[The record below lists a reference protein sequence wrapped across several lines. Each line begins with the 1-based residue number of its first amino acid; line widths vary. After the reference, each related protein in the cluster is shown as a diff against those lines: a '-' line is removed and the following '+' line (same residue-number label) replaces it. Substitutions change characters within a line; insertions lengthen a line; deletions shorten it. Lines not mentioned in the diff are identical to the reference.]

1 MMVEGPAGLAP
12 LRLPQLQVTR
22 SFMEAEGEAS
32 PPASGSHSLRT
43 PAPPDITASRWRKGL
58 QSQSS
63 SQGRR
68 ASLADSQLSDLPTY
82 QASEGGN
89 LQRSLSITGE
99 LESPNVRSE
108 PPEERRVPSCP
119 QKQSGSSAK
128 RQTMPPPGLVRDES
142 EEIRPR
148 TLDLDDT
155 DPIESLSLSPMNMA
169 SPGEHGK
176 AREGS
181 SLSGIDHSMVNA
193 RPVRDVANVRQP
205 PEAIAGSRENA
216 KRVKRNDE
224 MDPFLERQNAC
235 ENLDYLRF
243 SVPVPLAANRAN
255 SMADTKM
262 LFTRQDGLC
271 QTESFCALPGA
282 EHQFTF
288 EDHFDWLYKLG
299 SGSFCDVYA
308 VEHKT
313 RKGERY
319 AIKYSKREFKSR
331 NERAEHLKEVQL
343 ACKMPVHSNVVE
355 YFRAWQESYVFYVQ
369 MELCA
374 NGTLRHLL
382 TRDGHTLKLPG
393 AESRVWEM
401 TTHIA
406 RGLAHIHS
414 YEVMHCDL
422 KPDNILISGDGVFK
436 IGDLGHAT
444 GLKAWD
450 EQARRAR
457 EPRAPAVV
465 ATPSP
470 AFPPH
475 PLPSTANRLFCT
487 PRTPVALQTPIAYPF
502 AFRRATLAT

>member
-1 MMVEGPAGLAP
+1 
-12 LRLPQLQVTR
+12 
-22 SFMEAEGEAS
+22 
-32 PPASGSHSLRT
+32 
-43 PAPPDITASRWRKGL
+43 
-58 QSQSS
+58 
-63 SQGRR
+63 
-68 ASLADSQLSDLPTY
+68 
-82 QASEGGN
+82 
-89 LQRSLSITGE
+89 
-99 LESPNVRSE
+99 
-108 PPEERRVPSCP
+108 VPSCP

-450 EQARRAR
+450 EQEGDACYLSRDLLEAR
-457 EPRAPAVV
+457 
-465 ATPSP
+465 
-470 AFPPH
+470 
-475 PLPSTANRLFCT
+475 PSTAADIFSFGIMLYEIKTAEELPGSGPHWEYLRSGQVPPPAGCGARLAPLIQAMMSPYPEARPTADHILQGCCAAAADA
-487 PRTPVALQTPIAYPF
+487 ALA
-502 AFRRATLAT
+502 AALAGAAGGTMDTR